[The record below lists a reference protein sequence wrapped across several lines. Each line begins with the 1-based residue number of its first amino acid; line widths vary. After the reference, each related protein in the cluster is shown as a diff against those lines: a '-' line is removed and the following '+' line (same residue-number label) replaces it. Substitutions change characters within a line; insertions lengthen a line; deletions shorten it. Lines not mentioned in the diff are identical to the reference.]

1 MFLGSAGLLDTR
13 DLAEARAYYD
23 AYGIDFVPAPDVNR
37 PRCTVNG
44 VWLPNVSLGYIEF
57 DSEVTLRLSP
67 RATTFGRNGGGQPVP
82 ASRRPA
88 QGDYYFHV
96 PIRGRLEADIPRHHV
111 DCTPSRAVLISPG
124 VEQSLRTH
132 AGTGRLTLSVR
143 GDALGS
149 HVAALLGDAPAEATR
164 FDPEV
169 RLDEGHGRS
178 LSGMMHWM
186 ALEVERDRS
195 VLASPLLTARFEE
208 FVLSWLALSQPSN
221 HSEAIARRER
231 GAISPR
237 DVRRALDY
245 IHANADQPITLVD
258 LVSVAGVPGRTLFKH
273 FRDTQG
279 TTPMRYL
286 RNLRLKRVQ
295 EELASG
301 TPAPVSEVALR
312 WGFAHP
318 GRFSVEYRRRFGEAP
333 SATARKARAA

>member
-13 DLAEARAYYD
+13 DLGEAREYYA
-23 AYGIDFVPAPDVNR
+23 AYGIDFVPAPHVSR

-67 RATTFGRNGGGQPVP
+67 RATTFGRNGGGQTVP
-82 ASRRPA
+82 ASRRPE
-88 QGDYYFHV
+88 QGDYYVHV
-96 PIRGRLEADIPRHHV
+96 PIRGRLEADIPRRHV
-111 DCTPSRAVLISPG
+111 DCTPSLAVLISPG

-143 GDALGS
+143 GDALGR
-149 HVAALLGDAPAEATR
+149 HVAAFLGDAPAEPTR

-186 ALEVERDRS
+186 ALEVERDRG
-195 VLASPLLTARFEE
+195 VLASPLLMARFEE
-208 FVLSWLALSQPSN
+208 FVLGWLTLSQPSN
-221 HSEAIARRER
+221 HSAALAQRQR

-245 IHANADQPITLVD
+245 IHANAEQPITLVD
-258 LVSVAGVPGRTLFKH
+258 LVSAAGVPGRTLFKH

-286 RNLRLKRVQ
+286 RSVRLQRVHA
-295 EELASG
+295 ELASG
-301 TPAPVSEVALR
+301 SGAPVSEVALR
-312 WGFAHP
+312 WGFTHA
-318 GRFSVEYRRRFGEAP
+318 GRFSVEYRRRFGETP
-333 SATARKARAA
+333 SATARKARTS